1 MRVEGKGNFGVNFA
15 SPSTNSFRRGESM
28 GKSLVIVESPAK
40 ANTINK
46 FLGSDFIVKASVGH
60 VKDLPEKELGVD
72 IEHDFEPRYVTIRG
86 RGRIIKELKRV
97 SQNVGTIYLA
107 PDPDREG
114 EAIAWHVAEE
124 LKDRGKRIYRV
135 LVNEITK
142 KAVLDAIKN
151 PGQLQRSKYE
161 AQQAR
166 RILDRLVGYQ
176 ISPLLWDKVRRG
188 LSAGRVQS
196 VAVRIICER
205 EREVNTFIPKEYWTI
220 TARLK
225 KPSSED
231 TFEAKLTKV
240 KGEKADISTEAM
252 VKGIVQELEGAD
264 YVVSRVER
272 KERKRYAL
280 PPFVTSKLQQE
291 AARKLR
297 FSAKKTMMVA
307 QRLYEGI
314 ELGAEGSVG
323 LITYMRTDS
332 TRVSE
337 EALKEV
343 RNYIG
348 QRFGAPFL
356 PDKPIRYRS
365 KKGAQE
371 AHEAIRPTSIELRPE
386 RVVPSLDKDQRS
398 LYQLIWDRFVA
409 SQMMPALFDQTTVE
423 VEARNC
429 VFTVTGSVQRFQ
441 GFMALYVEGEDEDKE
456 VDGKK
461 AGLPELQKGEHLT
474 LLSLSPEQHF
484 TQPPPRFSEATL
496 VKELEERGI
505 GRPSTYATILSTIQ
519 DKDYVRLEM
528 GRFIPT
534 ELGLLVTD
542 LLVESFPHILDVA
555 FTARMEDK
563 LDKIEEERVGWVR
576 VLRQF
581 YGPFSKSVERAK
593 MTMRDVKRGGETTD
607 ILCDVCGNP
616 MVIKWG
622 KMGQFLACSAYPQCK
637 NTKDFSRDGEGR
649 VVIETHEETEQRC
662 DRCGHPM
669 VVKNGKFGKFLACS
683 EYPRC
688 QATKPLTLGI
698 PCPSDGC
705 GGELVEKRTRKGRV
719 FYGCSNFP
727 RCQFATWGRP
737 IREQCPRCGAPFLI
751 EKSSRRGEVTLHC
764 VKDGCKYRG
773 KAPQ

>member
-1 MRVEGKGNFGVNFA
+1 MSGGKRGNFGVHFA
-15 SPSTNSFRRGESM
+15 WPSINPYTQGKSM

-46 FLGSDFIVKASVGH
+46 FLGSNFIVKASVGH

-72 IEHDFEPRYVTIRG
+72 IEHDFEPSYVTIRG
-86 RGRIIKELKRV
+86 RGKIIKELKRV
-97 SQNVGTIYLA
+97 SQDIGNIYLA

-114 EAIAWHVAEE
+114 EAIAWHIAEE
-124 LKDRGKRIYRV
+124 LKDRGKKIYRV

-142 KAVLDAIKN
+142 KAILEAIKN
-151 PGQLQRSKYE
+151 PIELQRSKYE

-205 EREVNTFIPKEYWTI
+205 EREVTTFIPREYWTI
-220 TARLK
+220 AARLK
-225 KPSSED
+225 KLASED
-231 TFEAKLTKV
+231 TFEAKLAKV
-240 KGEKADISTEAM
+240 KGKKADVSTEAEAKEIM
-252 VKGIVQELEGAD
+252 QNLDKAD
-264 YVVSRVER
+264 FIVSRVER
-272 KERKRYAL
+272 KERKRYAP
-280 PPFVTSKLQQE
+280 PPFITSKLQQE

-307 QRLYEGI
+307 QGLYEGI
-314 ELGAEGSVG
+314 ELGEAGAVG

-332 TRVSE
+332 ARVSE
-337 EALKEV
+337 GALGAV
-343 RNYIG
+343 RTYIS
-348 QRFGAPFL
+348 QRFGDPFL
-356 PDKPIRYRS
+356 PPKPIHYKSR
-365 KKGAQE
+365 KGAQE
-371 AHEAIRPTSIELRPE
+371 AHEAIRPTSMEMGPE
-386 RVVPSLDKDQRS
+386 KVAAYLDKDKKA

-423 VEARNC
+423 IEAKDYLLSA
-429 VFTVTGSVQRFQ
+429 TGSIQRFP
-441 GFMALYVEGEDEDKE
+441 GFMALYVEGEDEEKE
-456 VDGKK
+456 DDEKK
-461 AGLPELQKGEHLT
+461 VGLPELRKGERLS

-519 DKDYVRLEM
+519 EKDYVRFEK

-534 ELGLLVTD
+534 ELGALVND
-542 LLVESFPHILDVA
+542 LLVDSFPRILDVE
-555 FTARMEDK
+555 FTAKMEDK
-563 LDKIEEERVGWVR
+563 LDKIEEEKVEWVR
-576 VLRQF
+576 VLKQF
-581 YGPFSKSVERAK
+581 YGPFSESVEKAK
-593 MTMRDVKRGGETTD
+593 ANMRDVKREGEMTD
-607 ILCDVCGNP
+607 IPCDVCGNP

-622 KMGQFLACSAYPQCK
+622 KMGQFLACCTYPKCK

-649 VVIETHEETEQRC
+649 IVIETHEETEHRC

-669 VVKNGKFGKFLACS
+669 VVRNGKFGRFLACS
-683 EYPRC
+683 DYPRC
-688 QATKPLTLGI
+688 QTTKALTLGI
-698 PCPSDGC
+698 CCPNEGC
-705 GGELVEKRTRKGRV
+705 GGELTERRTRKGKV
-719 FYGCSNFP
+719 FYGCSRYP

-737 IREQCPRCGAPFLI
+737 IEQTCPHCGAPFLI
-751 EKSSRRGEVTLHC
+751 EKSSKRGKVTLHC
-764 VKDGCKYRG
+764 AKDGCGYKG
-773 KAPQ
+773 KGPQ